1 MPNKTNARCRRSADA
16 WRATPHR
23 VLCPPAG
30 VVSDRLTLGFFF
42 RPSCD
47 TVLAL
52 PPSATAGG
60 CGADAD
66 VEETD
71 CSDGTGDGAATP
83 PTAAPRER
91 VEYEAVTA
99 AEFIALPKGERLSTT
114 VSPEGACIYT
124 PLSAQ
129 RISAPS

>member
-1 MPNKTNARCRRSADA
+1 MDAD
-16 WRATPHR
+16 
-23 VLCPPAG
+23 V
-30 VVSDRLTLGFFF
+30 
-42 RPSCD
+42 
-47 TVLAL
+47 
-52 PPSATAGG
+52 
-60 CGADAD
+60 DAD

-83 PTAAPRER
+83 ATAAPRER

-99 AEFIALPKGERLSTT
+99 ADFIALPKGERLSTT